1 LDKLDPAGTL
11 FAMGSARKNR
21 IRPISR
27 ETRFVRLRSLN
38 CFPEVHQRIAEGTQA
53 YVVAEYIQNEMGEYK
68 DVGLPSLT
76 SVLTDYRL
84 SLPPTVLAAKVP
96 RVVAAAAER
105 VRVGLDE
112 LAEMEKLYAM
122 QLERIEIDFKT
133 EKGINKLMPSMT
145 QEMRA
150 GREILADIA
159 KLKMDLGL
167 NERHLGKME
176 VDAQIMTDVTK
187 RYDESVGKTLT
198 SPESRRKLLGI
209 AERFLSLA
217 AGKAGV
223 DITVSE
229 RVEENSPDEA
239 EVELGSAE
247 DAP

>member
-1 LDKLDPAGTL
+1 
-11 FAMGSARKNR
+11 MGSAARANR
-21 IRPISR
+21 IKPVSR

-38 CFPEVHQRIAEGTQA
+38 CFAAFHQKVLDGFQPIDIAQ
-53 YVVAEYIQNEMGEYK
+53 YVQKEAGEYA
-68 DVGLPSLT
+68 DVTEASLAAIIA
-76 SVLTDYRL
+76 LYRE
-84 SLPPTVLAAKVP
+84 SLPPILLSAKVP
-96 RVVAAAAER
+96 RVNAAAAER
-105 VRVGLDE
+105 VREGLDE
-112 LAEMEKLYAM
+112 LAEMEKLYTM
-122 QLERIEIDFKT
+122 QLERIQIDFTT
-133 EKGINKLMPSMT
+133 EKNINKLMPSMT

-176 VDAQIMTDVTK
+176 VDAQIMTDVSK

-209 AERFLSLA
+209 AERFLSIA

-239 EVELGSAE
+239 EVELVPVE
-247 DAP
+247 DAL